1 MTTDTIS
8 QTVLFPNL
16 FDKLLLARFDQ
27 PHTSSDGGAVLLKAA
42 EKVYGPVAGFVH
54 CLVDRRE
61 PGKVGSPDGVER
73 QCSQQ
78 ADRSARR
85 GIPRVG
91 RGEAES
97 YAPRV
102 SRMLTAERLA
112 VVRAEPG
119 PSRMARAMAL
129 AGVTQT
135 TPGDRGRLVSGLQ
148 QQSQI
153 GQRDLET
160 DSAGSNAWQYRK
172 VTRKWMRYNGLQ
184 RGSRKTEGPR
194 CGGHIL
200 NGRTAPATLDERS
213 GSCRA
218 TSRRM
223 GVSVPPRGT
232 VARNAIK
239 RGVTHERGATK
250 PSVQVRIQVGLAHR
264 KRQPGQQA
272 VADAEVAGEGR
283 THRRSTMGV
292 VPLLS
297 HRI

>member
-1 MTTDTIS
+1 
-8 QTVLFPNL
+8 
-16 FDKLLLARFDQ
+16 
-27 PHTSSDGGAVLLKAA
+27 
-42 EKVYGPVAGFVH
+42 
-54 CLVDRRE
+54 
-61 PGKVGSPDGVER
+61 
-73 QCSQQ
+73 
-78 ADRSARR
+78 
-85 GIPRVG
+85 
-91 RGEAES
+91 
-97 YAPRV
+97 
-102 SRMLTAERLA
+102 
-112 VVRAEPG
+112 
-119 PSRMARAMAL
+119 
-129 AGVTQT
+129 
-135 TPGDRGRLVSGLQ
+135 
-148 QQSQI
+148 
-153 GQRDLET
+153 
-160 DSAGSNAWQYRK
+160 
-172 VTRKWMRYNGLQ
+172 MRYNGLQ

-194 CGGHIL
+194 CGGDIL

-292 VPLLS
+292 VQPAVETRREVQPTEQRRGSRQRACSEAKAKTVSVIQRLNPSLSMNCFSDHRWGLLGEPVTLARLTLPCPS
-297 HRI
+297 QVS